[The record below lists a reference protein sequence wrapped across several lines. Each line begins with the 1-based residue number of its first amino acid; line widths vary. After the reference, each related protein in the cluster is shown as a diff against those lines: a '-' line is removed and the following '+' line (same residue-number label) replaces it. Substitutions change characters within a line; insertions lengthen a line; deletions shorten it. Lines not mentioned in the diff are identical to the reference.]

1 MSSLPSAPK
10 YPHHYL
16 WPLQRSSRHSKT
28 PRPSIESDESSQ
40 PDPKRGRS
48 AGSRRAKTEETTSP
62 APYPII
68 PDEILVAPARDA
80 VRGTKASA
88 DGGIGEEIFG
98 LSISPPLPW
107 FAGMLSQYNKWV
119 EQLPEV
125 HRLEKHEKVQ
135 VAFEPEYLGY
145 HVREYREAYLTS
157 QTKLR
162 KAERK
167 REIFQERL
175 NHLEEQIGS
184 KGGTRCNVELLSLGP
199 HVIAGWGAAWF
210 NALYSAAHGTAT
222 ADDGDFANGQL
233 EAEGGHMEMD
243 IE

>member
-1 MSSLPSAPK
+1 
-10 YPHHYL
+10 
-16 WPLQRSSRHSKT
+16 
-28 PRPSIESDESSQ
+28 
-40 PDPKRGRS
+40 
-48 AGSRRAKTEETTSP
+48 
-62 APYPII
+62 
-68 PDEILVAPARDA
+68 
-80 VRGTKASA
+80 
-88 DGGIGEEIFG
+88 
-98 LSISPPLPW
+98 
-107 FAGMLSQYNKWV
+107 MLSQYNKWV

-125 HRLEKHEKVQ
+125 HRLEKYREETRSELEGLHADQFRHEKVQ